1 MMPITTAGMNTVP
14 VNQIARASSLNNVV
28 RQVAASFFSRDD
40 LLSFT
45 EKTFDKVKN
54 AANFVV
60 SSILV
65 MKSQVLVL

>member
-1 MMPITTAGMNTVP
+1 MKPLPLKEA
-14 VNQIARASSLNNVV
+14 
-28 RQVAASFFSRDD
+28 FSRDD

-60 SSILV
+60 SSILM
-65 MKSQVLVL
+65 MKSQVLVLWQI